1 VQEPPRGVVIEM
13 DDPRCMVAAIETEDA
28 RCKSLLDGMVIEVE
42 DFRCK
47 SLHYSLTIEMEDPR
61 CRRTASEM
69 EDPRCRNLSR
79 AW

>member
-1 VQEPPRGVVIEM
+1 
-13 DDPRCMVAAIETEDA
+13 
-28 RCKSLLDGMVIEVE
+28 MVIEVE

-69 EDPRCRNLSR
+69 EDPRCWNLSR